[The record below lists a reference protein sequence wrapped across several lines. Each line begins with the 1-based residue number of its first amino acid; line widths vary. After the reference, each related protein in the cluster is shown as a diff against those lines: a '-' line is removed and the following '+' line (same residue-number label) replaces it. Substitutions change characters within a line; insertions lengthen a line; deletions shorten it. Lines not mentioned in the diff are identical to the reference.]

1 MHPAQSLTSA
11 AVQENDVDRR
21 VIASPA
27 FGTLLSPGS
36 TTANVLEVA
45 GPALGDHSSMAEPWT
60 LPTTMETPDGT
71 SSLVFPLSSAT
82 PTTPAI
88 VIHACELD
96 NKTLHTFRQATT
108 QRQHPWIH
116 GIPTSNFPNRS
127 QGIGGG
133 RGMMYLA
140 PPMETGIPQEE
151 EDMALLRP
159 PRPRARKQSLLGHPY
174 PRSSSTSE
182 RGRNREEKDLRPRNL
197 LLKSPC
203 APVTVT
209 VQRCI
214 EQEHNNFHGV
224 GHNFAD
230 AESGSQ
236 TLYCRIK
243 VASQAY
249 AARVAEYI
257 SRGITSGRGRFGAGR
272 TGAGLADMV

>member
-1 MHPAQSLTSA
+1 MHSTQSLTSA
-11 AVQENDVDRR
+11 VVQDNDVDRR
-21 VIASPA
+21 VTISPA

-36 TTANVLEVA
+36 TTANVLEEA
-45 GPALGDHSSMAEPWT
+45 SPALGDDLSMAEPWT
-60 LPTTMETPDGT
+60 LPATMETPDGI
-71 SSLVFPLSSAT
+71 SSLVFPLLSAT

-88 VIHACELD
+88 FIHACELD
-96 NKTLHTFRQATT
+96 DRTLHIFRQAAT

-140 PPMETGIPQEE
+140 PPVDTGIQQQE

-159 PRPRARKQSLLGHPY
+159 PRPRERKQSLVGHPY

-182 RGRNREEKDLRPRNL
+182 RGRNREHKELRPRNL
-197 LLKSPC
+197 YLKSAC

-209 VQRCI
+209 VQRCV
-214 EQEHNNFHGV
+214 EQEHNSFHGV

-243 VASQAY
+243 VASQGY

-257 SRGITSGRGRFGAGR
+257 SRGITSGRDRFGAGR